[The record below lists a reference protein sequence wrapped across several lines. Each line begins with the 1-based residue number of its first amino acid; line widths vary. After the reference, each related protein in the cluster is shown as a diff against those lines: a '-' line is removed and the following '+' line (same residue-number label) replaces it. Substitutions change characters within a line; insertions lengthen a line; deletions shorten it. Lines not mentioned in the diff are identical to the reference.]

1 MLFFEIQV
9 VNWKVRNYWITCCLA
24 SQHPSIHCYRKIVVH
39 ISVMNRH
46 NILGIINDYYVCP
59 HLTGKHT
66 KLAIQQHKSI
76 IRVQKML
83 TDCRFHSWSSI
94 MKSMPNW
101 YQYIASALN
110 LIHICLLAS
119 INSLPTVRSRIMKCS
134 LVVNTDYRSKNGL
147 K

>member
-110 LIHICLLAS
+110 LIHIFVSRLQLIPCLQCVHES
-119 INSLPTVRSRIMKCS
+119 WNVHWSWIQII
-134 LVVNTDYRSKNGL
+134 GL
-147 K
+147 KMD